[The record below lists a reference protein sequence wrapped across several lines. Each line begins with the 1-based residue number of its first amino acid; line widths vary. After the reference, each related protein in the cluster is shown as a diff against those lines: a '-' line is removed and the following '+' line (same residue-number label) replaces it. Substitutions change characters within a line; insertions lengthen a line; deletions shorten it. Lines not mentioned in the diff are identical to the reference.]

1 MEAYSK
7 KKTKAKI
14 NTKVLL
20 LYVKFGNPIRVGIR
34 ALNDFA
40 VSPDLYDA
48 GSSEGSK
55 SCVFSLL

>member
-1 MEAYSK
+1 MHKLVSSN
-7 KKTKAKI
+7 I
-14 NTKVLL
+14 LFSC
-20 LYVKFGNPIRVGIR
+20 VKFGNPIRVGIR

-48 GSSEGSK
+48 GSSEGTK